1 MITVDIVL
9 YYNDS
14 YSLLQVRFGL
24 CKYIFIFGLYTY
36 PDMQSRSP
44 LLSAPKGW
52 LTNEDLMMWYG
63 FVWKCRVPLHWIL
76 IILPILIAIWEYT
89 PFFRHTHIV

>member
-1 MITVDIVL
+1 MILDTSMIYIIYIHDMITVDIVL

-44 LLSAPKGW
+44 LLSAPKG
-52 LTNEDLMMWYG
+52 
-63 FVWKCRVPLHWIL
+63 
-76 IILPILIAIWEYT
+76 
-89 PFFRHTHIV
+89 

>member
-1 MITVDIVL
+1 MILDTSMIYIIYIHYMITVDIVL
-9 YYNDS
+9 YYNGS

-44 LLSAPKGW
+44 LLSAPKG
-52 LTNEDLMMWYG
+52 
-63 FVWKCRVPLHWIL
+63 
-76 IILPILIAIWEYT
+76 
-89 PFFRHTHIV
+89 